1 MTDFLFYM
9 NKTKAEIEQIKEA
22 EFMALTELQEKM
34 IEECED
40 GIIMADI
47 EIVKIIDRLKGEKD
61 LKTIHQLK
69 SDLDN
74 LNESKDI
81 NRTRLEQIRAGN
93 LGCELATIH

>member
-1 MTDFLFYM
+1 
-9 NKTKAEIEQIKEA
+9 
-22 EFMALTELQEKM
+22 MALTELQEKM